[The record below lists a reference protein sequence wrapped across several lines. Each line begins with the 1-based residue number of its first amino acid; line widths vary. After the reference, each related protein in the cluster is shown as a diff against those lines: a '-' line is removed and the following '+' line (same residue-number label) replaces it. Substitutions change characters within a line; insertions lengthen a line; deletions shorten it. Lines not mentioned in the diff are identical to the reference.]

1 MAKNYFLILTRVAGD
16 DVRGGEVVMSDKT
29 KFNKERWRILAEN
42 KPDELHSYV
51 PQSSINELFD
61 EIERLEKEN
70 FRLKEANE
78 DVQSRLD
85 DYRQDY
91 ATVVNDQ
98 CPTDERHCGCV
109 PILRRENRILSEDL
123 ANAKDELKHRRDALV
138 DAQNIY
144 NDANNHRMRYLT
156 ALELIASFVNA
167 KDKTSV
173 DDLIAIAGKELNCSS
188 DRILDACNY
197 WVMRLREEENKSRLV
212 YGDFF
217 DKAVIALGFSSAT
230 LPVKEAEEKLL
241 KRISD
246 LFWLVRNLS
255 DALDCVYGKLPA
267 HWRELPFSYHE
278 LKRKVKE
285 VMKNGL

>member
-1 MAKNYFLILTRVAGD
+1 
-16 DVRGGEVVMSDKT
+16 MSDKT